1 MAQVMGRLTND
12 ANVKTLDNGKQLVEF
27 SVAENFRYKPKNG
40 DAKEFVTFYNCV
52 IWNRTNIAPHLK
64 KGTAVII
71 TGQLT
76 ADPYKDKNKKLKAS
90 LKFTVNKLE
99 FPPST
104 IRTITAKQEEGDNEA
119 VPVDDLP
126 F

>member
-1 MAQVMGRLTND
+1 MGRLTGD
-12 ANVKTLDNGKQLVEF
+12 AVVKTIGSDKQLVEF

-40 DAKEFVTFYNCV
+40 EAKESVTFYNCV
-52 IWNRTNIAPHLK
+52 IWNRAGIAPYLK

-71 TGQLT
+71 TGKIT
-76 ADPYKDKNKKLKAS
+76 ADPYKDKKKQVKAS

-104 IRTITAKQEEGDNEA
+104 IRTVNADQAEKEAATA
-119 VPVDDLP
+119 DDLP

>member
-12 ANVKTLDNGKQLVEF
+12 ATVKTLESGKQLVEF

-40 DAKEFVTFYNCV
+40 EAKEYVTFYNCV
-52 IWNRTNIAPHLK
+52 LWNRTSIAPHLK

-71 TGQLT
+71 SGQINPE
-76 ADPYKDKNKKLKAS
+76 PYKAKDKKLKAS
-90 LKFTVNKLE
+90 LKFTVNHLE

-104 IRTITAKQEEGDNEA
+104 IRTITAKAEETEA
-119 VPVDDLP
+119 EPAEDLP